1 MIQLFIYGI
10 FGHIL
15 ADFFLQP
22 KKMAIGKSAKNLKGF
37 LICALHALIYTVLIF
52 VVIWKFNIL
61 AIIIIFVSHFIIDHW
76 SVGNIWA
83 KIIKGR
89 TFESARA
96 SQEPNREFDIALTSV
111 VYTVVD
117 TTLHF
122 VILWFVLKLI

>member
-1 MIQLFIYGI
+1 MIELFIYLI
-10 FGHIL
+10 FGHL
-15 ADFFLQP
+15 VGDYLLQP
-22 KKMAIGKSAKNLKGF
+22 KKMALNKSAKNWQGF
-37 LICALHALIYTVLIF
+37 LICALHALIYTVSIF
-52 VVIWKFNIL
+52 VAIWKFNIL

-76 SVGNIWA
+76 SVGNVWA

-96 SQEPNREFDIALTSV
+96 SQEPNREFDIAFTSV

-122 VILWFVLKLI
+122 VILWFILKLI